1 MAKYLRLLS
10 LQQVIRSP
18 AYHVRHDQQPRIH
31 FFIQRLTKAQESSY
45 RGTKRTLCPEWTHT
59 TETGGYRTDPFDH
72 DWIGTQAHRLF
83 SQSRSYDS
91 GRRRYATAVG
101 IAFEAKLSGDG
112 TWHGYPIPWE
122 AVPPEIVR
130 EWVTEEKV
138 SRRQIKRHW
147 QPDKDDLHW
156 AIKAGE
162 S

>member
-31 FFIQRLTKAQESSY
+31 FFIQRLTK
-45 RGTKRTLCPEWTHT
+45 
-59 TETGGYRTDPFDH
+59 
-72 DWIGTQAHRLF
+72 
-83 SQSRSYDS
+83 
-91 GRRRYATAVG
+91 G